1 MGADMERNNANTTIT
16 TTPPPERPLLDTT
29 VLVTRSAGQSSQ
41 FSQLLQQ
48 AGATVVE
55 MPALEIRP
63 PSSWDPLDQA
73 IARLQDIDWL
83 ILTSTNGVEYFF
95 QRLTELGHSTDD
107 LRDLKIAVVGKKT
120 AACLK
125 KMDIYPDFI
134 PPDYVADS
142 LVSHF
147 PNQDTL
153 PNLKILFPRVE
164 SGGREVLVKELRTQG
179 AEVIEVPAYQSDC
192 PAAIAPDALDA
203 LQRTPIDVITFA
215 SSKTVTCFCHLMN
228 QASKG
233 NVLEELDVLATRF
246 CIASIG
252 PQTSQTCRQLLG
264 RVDIEAQEYTL
275 EGLTAALVDWALTR
289 NKAL

>member
-1 MGADMERNNANTTIT
+1 MGADMATNNANTPITIPST
-16 TTPPPERPLLDTT
+16 PERPLLGQT
-29 VLVTRSAGQSSQ
+29 VLVTRSSGQSSQ
-41 FSQLLQQ
+41 FGRLLRQT
-48 AGATVVE
+48 GATVVE

-63 PSSWDPLDQA
+63 PSSWAPLDHA
-73 IARLQDIDWL
+73 IAGLQDFNWL
-83 ILTSTNGVEYFF
+83 ILTSANGVQYFF
-95 QRLTELGHSTDD
+95 KRLTELGQSTDD
-107 LRDLKIAVVGKKT
+107 LRNVKIAVVGKKT

-125 KMDIYPDFI
+125 TVGISPDFI

-147 PNQDTL
+147 PNRDTL

-164 SGGREVLVKELRTQG
+164 SGGREVLVKELTAQG
-179 AEVIEVPAYQSDC
+179 ADVIEVPAYQSAC
-192 PAAIAPDALDA
+192 SAAIAPDALHA
-203 LQRTPIDVITFA
+203 LQQAHVDVITFA
-215 SSKTVTCFCHLMN
+215 SSKTVTCFCYLMN

-252 PQTSQTCRQLLG
+252 PQTSHTCRQLLG